1 MGTHVSTVVKSPA
14 QAAGRVRERLKRR
27 PEPYAVCPNDG
38 FYFRPLYTGGA
49 CPLCG
54 EAVADEAPTPPL
66 LQRFDRFRFG
76 MALLALVSV
85 GMSTLVLV
93 MYFTR

>member
-1 MGTHVSTVVKSPA
+1 MSAVVKSPR
-14 QAAGRVRERLKRR
+14 QAAGRVRARLRGR
-27 PEPYAVCPNDG
+27 SEPYAICPNDG
-38 FYFRPLYTGGA
+38 FPFRPLYSGGA

-54 EAVADEAPTPPL
+54 EAVVDEAPTPPL

-76 MALLALVSV
+76 MALLALVSI

>member
-1 MGTHVSTVVKSPA
+1 MSTVLKSPKD
-14 QAAGRVRERLKRR
+14 AAGRVRGRLRER
-27 PEPYAVCPNDG
+27 PADYAFCAKDN
-38 FYFRPLYTGGA
+38 FFFRPVYTGGV

-54 EAVADEAPTPPL
+54 EPVAEESRPL
-66 LQRFDRFRFG
+66 PALMRFDRFRFG

-93 MYFTR
+93 MYFVR

>member
-1 MGTHVSTVVKSPA
+1 MNVALKPPPGI
-14 QAAGRVRERLKRR
+14 GRVRARLKGR
-27 PEPYAVCPNDG
+27 PEPYAFCPNDG
-38 FYFRPLYTGGA
+38 FFFRPLYTDGK

-54 EAVADEAPTPPL
+54 EEAIDEAPTPPL

-76 MALLALVSV
+76 MMLLAFVSV
-85 GMSTLVLV
+85 AMSTLVLV

>member
-1 MGTHVSTVVKSPA
+1 MSAVAKPPRRTA
-14 QAAGRVRERLKRR
+14 DRVRARLRGR
-27 PEPYAVCPNDG
+27 PEPYAYCPNDG
-38 FYFRPLYTGGA
+38 FFFRPVYTGGK

-54 EAVADEAPTPPL
+54 EAVADGSPSLPL
-66 LQRFDRFRFG
+66 LQRFDRFRLG

-85 GMSTLVLV
+85 AMSTLVLV

>member
-1 MGTHVSTVVKSPA
+1 MSTVVKAPRR
-14 QAAGRVRERLKRR
+14 AAGRVSARLRGR
-27 PEPYAVCPNDG
+27 PEPYAFCPNDG
-38 FYFRPLYTGGA
+38 FFFRPLYTGGK

-54 EAVADEAPTPPL
+54 EAVADGSPSLPL
-66 LQRFDRFRFG
+66 LLRFDRFRLG
-76 MALLALVSV
+76 MALLALVSI